1 MQKIFAVLIFCIILL
16 LYLHIYYHTKVSN
29 DLEVYEL
36 DNITKEKLENICDLR
51 QPSIFT
57 WEEFEN
63 YNVKKSEIMNNFHEF
78 SIKIR
83 NTNELNKDNMCLPLP
98 INESNKLFDEDKS
111 SSYFTEYNSD
121 FLIESN
127 LIQRFQA
134 NDSFLRPYMI
144 SNQYY
149 DIMYGSNN
157 SSTPLKYELNYR
169 NYILV
174 TEGSIT
180 IRLLPPNNTKYLYL
194 NKDYE
199 LFEFRSPINPWNVQS
214 SYIENFKKCKYLDVT
229 LQENQIIYIPSY
241 WWYSIRFNNN
251 SFINTFKYRTYMNNI
266 AISHHIILSYLQL
279 QNIKN
284 VIAKKYT
291 SSSSHSS
298 SSDNKLSNLEK
309 KDNNNDDKTNIS
321 NNISDDNNN
330 K

>member
-1 MQKIFAVLIFCIILL
+1 MQKIFAILIFCIILL

-57 WEEFEN
+57 WDEFEN
-63 YNVKKSEIMNNFHEF
+63 YNVKKSEIMNNFHEC

-83 NTNELNKDNMCLPLP
+83 NTNELNKDNMCLPLS
-98 INESNKLFDEDKS
+98 ISESNKLFDEDKS
-111 SSYFTEYNSD
+111 SSYFTEYNTD
-121 FLIESN
+121 FLIESS
-127 LIQRFQA
+127 LIKRFQS

-157 SSTPLKYELNYR
+157 STTPLKYELNYR

-180 IRLLPPNNTKYLYL
+180 IRLIPPNNTKYLYL

-199 LFEFRSPINPWNVQS
+199 LFEFR
-214 SYIENFKKCKYLDVT
+214 L
-229 LQENQIIYIPSY
+229 
-241 WWYSIRFNNN
+241 
-251 SFINTFKYRTYMNNI
+251 
-266 AISHHIILSYLQL
+266 
-279 QNIKN
+279 
-284 VIAKKYT
+284 VI
-291 SSSSHSS
+291 
-298 SSDNKLSNLEK
+298 
-309 KDNNNDDKTNIS
+309 
-321 NNISDDNNN
+321 
-330 K
+330 